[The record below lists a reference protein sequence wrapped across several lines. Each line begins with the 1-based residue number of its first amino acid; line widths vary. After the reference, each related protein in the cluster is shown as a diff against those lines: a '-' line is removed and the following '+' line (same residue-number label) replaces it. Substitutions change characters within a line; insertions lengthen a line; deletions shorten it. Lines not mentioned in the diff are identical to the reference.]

1 MFHIQT
7 SPYFYQKSI
16 INILKYFA
24 HVKQCSNN
32 CIEIVYRR
40 RKFMLNDRIKELR
53 QARHMTQ
60 VELAKAL
67 GLTKQCVSNW
77 ENDNV
82 APSVEMLVKIAD
94 YFCVS
99 TDYLLGRDESYNLNV
114 SDLTTEEI
122 VHIQQLINDLKN
134 R

>member
-1 MFHIQT
+1 
-7 SPYFYQKSI
+7 
-16 INILKYFA
+16 
-24 HVKQCSNN
+24 
-32 CIEIVYRR
+32 
-40 RKFMLNDRIKELR
+40 MLNDRIKELR

-67 GLTKQCVSNW
+67 GLTKQCMSNW

-99 TDYLLGRDESYNLNV
+99 TDYLLGRDESLNLNV
-114 SDLTTEEI
+114 SELTTDEI
-122 VHIQQLINDLKN
+122 VHIQ
-134 R
+134 

>member
-1 MFHIQT
+1 
-7 SPYFYQKSI
+7 
-16 INILKYFA
+16 
-24 HVKQCSNN
+24 
-32 CIEIVYRR
+32 
-40 RKFMLNDRIKELR
+40 MLRLR
-53 QARHMTQ
+53 DLRFQAGMTQ
-60 VELAKAL
+60 TELAKKL
-67 GLTKQCVSNW
+67 GTTQRCVSNW

-114 SDLTTEEI
+114 SDLTAEEI

>member
-1 MFHIQT
+1 
-7 SPYFYQKSI
+7 
-16 INILKYFA
+16 
-24 HVKQCSNN
+24 
-32 CIEIVYRR
+32 
-40 RKFMLNDRIKELR
+40 
-53 QARHMTQ
+53 MTQ
-60 VELAKAL
+60 AELAKAL

-99 TDYLLGRDESYNLNV
+99 TDYLLGRNESLNLNV

>member
-1 MFHIQT
+1 
-7 SPYFYQKSI
+7 
-16 INILKYFA
+16 
-24 HVKQCSNN
+24 
-32 CIEIVYRR
+32 
-40 RKFMLNDRIKELR
+40 MLNDRIKELR

-60 VELAKAL
+60 VELAKTL

-99 TDYLLGRDESYNLNV
+99 TDYLLGRDESLNLNV
-114 SDLTTEEI
+114 SELTTDEI

>member
-1 MFHIQT
+1 
-7 SPYFYQKSI
+7 
-16 INILKYFA
+16 
-24 HVKQCSNN
+24 
-32 CIEIVYRR
+32 
-40 RKFMLNDRIKELR
+40 MLNDRIKELQ

-60 VELAKAL
+60 AELAKAL

-99 TDYLLGRDESYNLNV
+99 TDYLLGRDESLNLNV
-114 SDLTTEEI
+114 SELTTDEI

>member
-1 MFHIQT
+1 
-7 SPYFYQKSI
+7 
-16 INILKYFA
+16 
-24 HVKQCSNN
+24 
-32 CIEIVYRR
+32 
-40 RKFMLNDRIKELR
+40 MLNDRIKELR

-99 TDYLLGRDESYNLNV
+99 TDYLLGRDESLNLNV
-114 SDLTTEEI
+114 SDLTTDEI

>member
-1 MFHIQT
+1 M
-7 SPYFYQKSI
+7 S
-16 INILKYFA
+16 
-24 HVKQCSNN
+24 
-32 CIEIVYRR
+32 
-40 RKFMLNDRIKELR
+40 NDRIKELR

-60 VELAKAL
+60 AELAKAL

-99 TDYLLGRDESYNLNV
+99 TDYLLGRDESLNLNV
-114 SDLTTEEI
+114 SELTTDKI
-122 VHIQQLINDLKN
+122 VNIQQLINDLKN

>member
-1 MFHIQT
+1 
-7 SPYFYQKSI
+7 
-16 INILKYFA
+16 
-24 HVKQCSNN
+24 
-32 CIEIVYRR
+32 
-40 RKFMLNDRIKELR
+40 MLNDRIKELR

-99 TDYLLGRDESYNLNV
+99 TDYLLGRDESLNLNV
-114 SDLTTEEI
+114 SELTTDEI

>member
-1 MFHIQT
+1 
-7 SPYFYQKSI
+7 
-16 INILKYFA
+16 
-24 HVKQCSNN
+24 
-32 CIEIVYRR
+32 
-40 RKFMLNDRIKELR
+40 MLNDRIKELR

-60 VELAKAL
+60 AELAKAL

-99 TDYLLGRDESYNLNV
+99 TDYLLGRDESLNLNV
-114 SDLTTEEI
+114 SELTTDEI

>member
-1 MFHIQT
+1 
-7 SPYFYQKSI
+7 
-16 INILKYFA
+16 
-24 HVKQCSNN
+24 
-32 CIEIVYRR
+32 
-40 RKFMLNDRIKELR
+40 MLNDRIKELR

-99 TDYLLGRDESYNLNV
+99 TDYLLGRNESYNLNV
-114 SDLTTEEI
+114 SDLTAEEI

>member
-1 MFHIQT
+1 
-7 SPYFYQKSI
+7 
-16 INILKYFA
+16 
-24 HVKQCSNN
+24 
-32 CIEIVYRR
+32 
-40 RKFMLNDRIKELR
+40 
-53 QARHMTQ
+53 MTQ

-99 TDYLLGRDESYNLNV
+99 TDYLLGRDESLNLNV
-114 SDLTTEEI
+114 SELTTDEI

>member
-1 MFHIQT
+1 
-7 SPYFYQKSI
+7 
-16 INILKYFA
+16 
-24 HVKQCSNN
+24 
-32 CIEIVYRR
+32 
-40 RKFMLNDRIKELR
+40 MLNDRIKELR

-99 TDYLLGRDESYNLNV
+99 TDYLLGRDAVHNLNA
-114 SDLTTEEI
+114 SGLTAEEI

>member
-1 MFHIQT
+1 
-7 SPYFYQKSI
+7 
-16 INILKYFA
+16 
-24 HVKQCSNN
+24 
-32 CIEIVYRR
+32 
-40 RKFMLNDRIKELR
+40 MLNDRIKELR

-99 TDYLLGRDESYNLNV
+99 TDYLLGRDENLNLNV
-114 SDLTTEEI
+114 SELTTDEI

>member
-1 MFHIQT
+1 
-7 SPYFYQKSI
+7 
-16 INILKYFA
+16 
-24 HVKQCSNN
+24 
-32 CIEIVYRR
+32 
-40 RKFMLNDRIKELR
+40 MLNDRIKELR

-99 TDYLLGRDESYNLNV
+99 TDYLLGIDESYNLNV
-114 SDLTTEEI
+114 SDLTAEEI